1 MSAEVPQPDGPPTL
15 AAWYQNLLDTKDNP
29 PVFRQLVADLAGL
42 INEGR
47 FDGPREVPRSQDR

>member
-1 MSAEVPQPDGPPTL
+1 MAPQPDGPPTL

-47 FDGPREVPRSQDR
+47 FDGPREVPERPPR